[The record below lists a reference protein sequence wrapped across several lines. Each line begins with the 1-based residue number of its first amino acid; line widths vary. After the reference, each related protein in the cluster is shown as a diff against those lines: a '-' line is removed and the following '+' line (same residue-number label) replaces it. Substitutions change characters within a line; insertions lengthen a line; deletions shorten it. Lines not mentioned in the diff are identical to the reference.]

1 VGEETPTRGEFTD
14 YVHALQRIALGQD
27 STATARDRLAA
38 LKQLLEL
45 EVKGT
50 TSFLERPAQ
59 SELTE
64 REHAIREAVQRRSVE
79 QRERGLGLSE

>member
-1 VGEETPTRGEFTD
+1 MCKRCSGF
-14 YVHALQRIALGQD
+14 ALGHD
-27 STATARDRLAA
+27 STAAARDRLAA
-38 LKQLLEL
+38 LKELLEL
-45 EVKGT
+45 GAKGT

-79 QRERGLGLSE
+79 QRERDLGLAE